1 MNTARD
7 RLEAAFARIDDPAGE
22 GSRTFIKVNKDSA
35 RAMADASD
43 ARRAQG
49 QTLGPLDGR
58 IVSIKDCINVQGE
71 RTQAAAKSMRDQPLA
86 TEDAPVVARLR
97 RAGAILI
104 GRTNMSEFAFTGLG
118 LNPHFGNPGNPAD
131 RSRCPGGSSSGAA
144 VSVADG
150 MAEIGLGTDTGGSV
164 RTPAAFCGLVGYKPT
179 KARVPTD
186 AVFPLSFALDS
197 IGPLAKSVVDCAAT
211 DAVLAGIEPWHI
223 EAPLPGSIRLAVAK
237 GPALGDLEPAVEAA
251 FAAGLKK
258 IAAAGVSLGDLDL
271 TPVDHMRRAGALGGL
286 VPAESHFIHR
296 DRMKERAD
304 EYDPVVRARIKIGAA
319 MSGADVIGVQR
330 IYEDGL
336 KAMDAA
342 LQGFDGVL
350 MPTTPI
356 VAPKIAA
363 VSVSVEAF
371 LAENGKAL
379 RNTYLGN
386 FHGLCAISLPL
397 PVSGLPVGLMI
408 LARANTDKRLL
419 ALSATIERILR
430 A

>member
-58 IVSIKDCINVQGE
+58 IVSIKDCIDVQGE

-197 IGPLAKSVVDCAAT
+197 IGPLAKSVADCAAT

-223 EAPLPGSIRLAVAK
+223 EAPIPGSIRLAVAK

-330 IYEDGL
+330 IFEDGL